1 MTLVKDDLSAS
12 AFSDHPQV
20 YEEGF
25 NVKTVIGI
33 VFLGLFMIPGSI
45 YLNLIAGQSLGPAA
59 EWTTIILFIE
69 VARRSFTTLSRQEIY
84 MLYYV
89 AASLTAGVGLALSGG
104 PFAQLIWYQYF
115 VQSPGA
121 RAFGIDDQIPSWISP
136 GADSDAIVLRTLL
149 HGEWLVPILLIA
161 VLHIFNRASAFTLGY
176 GLFRVTADVERLPFP
191 LAPIQAEGATALAES
206 SAGQESWRWRAF
218 SIGAMLGLVFGAF
231 YIGIPAVTGA
241 LLAEPITLIPI
252 PFADLT
258 RNTENI
264 LPAAAMAVEL
274 GLGPVLTGFVLPFWI
289 VVGTALGALLTVVVN
304 PLLYDFGILRTW
316 SPGMDAI
323 QTTLVNDIDFWMSVR
338 IGTGFAVALI
348 GGWSILS
355 GLRKRS
361 EGARR
366 EGTNGGPAAGP
377 TARHTTPPGRGDFPI
392 SLIFGAFLLLTVGYV
407 VLSWRLVPG
416 FPILFFVFYG
426 FFYTPLSSYASAR
439 LRAITGAD
447 LQFPLIKEAT
457 FILSG
462 YKGVDIWFAPIPI
475 FNYGGQAQA
484 FREVE
489 LTGTRFTSVLKAELV
504 MIPVLLVCSLL
515 FWHFVWGLA
524 PIPSQA
530 YPYAQKF
537 WQQQAT
543 MQALWYSS
551 TAGSGFESSYLIEAL
566 KVPYMIGGAAF
577 GVLAY
582 AVLAAFNLP
591 VMLIFGV
598 IASVGTVPH
607 AFIPQFLGALLGR
620 YYMER
625 KFGRQKW
632 MRYTPV
638 LAAGYA
644 CGTGLVGMAT
654 VAIALISKTVAPLV
668 Y

>member
-136 GADSDAIVLRTLL
+136 GSDSDAIVLRTLL

-289 VVGTALGALLTVVVN
+289 VVGSAVGALLTVVVN
-304 PLLYDFGILRTW
+304 PVLYDFGILRTW

-338 IGTGFAVALI
+338 IGTGLAVALI

-361 EGARR
+361 GEARR
-366 EGTNGGPAAGP
+366 EGSSAGI
-377 TARHTTPPGRGDFPI
+377 ASSRHSTPPGRGDFPM
-392 SLIFGAFLLLTVGYV
+392 SVIFGAFLLLTVGYV

-566 KVPYMIGGAAF
+566 KVPYMVGGAAF
-577 GVLAY
+577 GILAY

-607 AFIPQFLGALLGR
+607 AFIPQFFGALLGR
-620 YYMER
+620 FYMER
-625 KFGRQKW
+625 KFGRRKW

>member
-1 MTLVKDDLSAS
+1 MSSVKNEIQTYDAQDQPIE
-12 AFSDHPQV
+12 FQ
-20 YEEGF
+20 EGF

-33 VFLGLFMIPGSI
+33 FFLGLFMIPGSI

-69 VARRSFTTLSRQEIY
+69 VARRSFTTLRRQEIY

-104 PFAQLIWYQYF
+104 PFAQLIWVQYF
-115 VQSPGA
+115 LQSPGA
-121 RAFGIDDQIPSWISP
+121 KAFGIDDQIPSWIAP
-136 GADSDAIVLRTLL
+136 PADSIAIIERTLF
-149 HGEWLVPILLIA
+149 HPDWLIPILLIT

-176 GLFRVTADVERLPFP
+176 GLFRITSDIERLPFP
-191 LAPIQAEGATALAES
+191 LAAIQAEGATALAES
-206 SAGQESWRWRAF
+206 SAGKESWRWRSF
-218 SIGAMLGLVFGAF
+218 SIGAMMGLVFGAF
-231 YIGIPAVTGA
+231 YIGVPAITGA
-241 LLAEPITLIPI
+241 LLSEPITLIPI
-252 PFADLT
+252 PFVDLT
-258 RNTENI
+258 RNTESI
-264 LPAAAMAVEL
+264 LPSVAVAIEL
-274 GLGPVLTGFVLPFWI
+274 GLGPILTGFVLPYWI
-289 VVGTALGALLTVVVN
+289 VIGSAIGAILTMILN
-304 PLLYDFGILRTW
+304 PILYDFGILHTW
-316 SPGMDAI
+316 SPGMDTI

-338 IGTGFAVALI
+338 IGTAFSVALL
-348 GGWSILS
+348 GGWSIWTS
-355 GLRKRS
+355 LRKRS
-361 EGARR
+361 KKAKTPGKRVSMKL
-366 EGTNGGPAAGP
+366 P
-377 TARHTTPPGRGDFPI
+377 TGRGDFPL
-392 SLIFGAFLLLTVGYV
+392 SVIFGAFVLLTVGYI

-416 FPILFFVFYG
+416 FPILFFVLYG
-426 FFYTPLSSYASAR
+426 FIYTPLSSYASAR

-462 YKGVDIWFAPIPI
+462 YKGIDIWFAPIPI

-484 FREVE
+484 FREIE
-489 LTGTRFTSVLKAELV
+489 LTGTRFSSVLKAELL
-504 MIPVLLVCSLL
+504 MIPVLLFCSLL
-515 FWHFVWGLA
+515 FWHFIWGLA

-551 TAGSGFESSYLIEAL
+551 TTGAGFENSYLLEAL
-566 KVPYMIGGAAF
+566 KVPYMVSGAVF
-577 GVLAY
+577 GVAAY
-582 AVLAAFNLP
+582 AILAVFNMP
-591 VMLIFGV
+591 VMLIFGM

-607 AFIPQFLGALLGR
+607 AFFPQLFGALLGR
-620 YYMER
+620 YYMEK

-632 MRYTPV
+632 HRYTPV

-654 VAIALISKTVAPLV
+654 VAVALISKTVSPLV

>member
-1 MTLVKDDLSAS
+1 MTLIKDKLTTSES
-12 AFSDHPQV
+12 LDHPTGF
-20 YEEGF
+20 EDGF
-25 NVKTVIGI
+25 NLKTVIGI
-33 VFLGLFMIPGSI
+33 IFLGVFMIPGSI

-69 VARRSFTTLSRQEIY
+69 VARRSFTRLSRQEIY

-89 AASLTAGVGLALSGG
+89 AATLTAGVGLALSGG

-115 VQSPGA
+115 VQSSGA
-121 RAFGIDDQIPSWISP
+121 RAFGIDDQVPSWISP
-136 GADSDAIVLRTLL
+136 SADSEAIILRTLL
-149 HGEWLVPILLIA
+149 HGEWVVPILLVA

-176 GLFRVTADVERLPFP
+176 GLFRVTADVEKLPFP

-206 SAGQESWRWRAF
+206 SAGQESWRWKAF
-218 SIGAMLGLVFGAF
+218 SIGAMLGLIFGGF

-264 LPAAAMAVEL
+264 LPAAARAVEL
-274 GLGPVLTGFVLPFWI
+274 SLGPVLTGFVLPFWI
-289 VVGTALGALLTVVVN
+289 VVGSAIGAILTLILN
-304 PLLYDFGILRTW
+304 PFLYDFNILRSW

-348 GGWSILS
+348 GGSSILWS
-355 GLRKRS
+355 FIARKRTIKIES
-361 EGARR
+361 PPTGLSK
-366 EGTNGGPAAGP
+366 TNGV
-377 TARHTTPPGRGDFPI
+377 TGRGDFPL
-392 SLIFGAFLLLTVGYV
+392 SVIFGSFLILTIGYV

-416 FPILFFVFYG
+416 FPVLFFIFYG
-426 FFYTPLSSYASAR
+426 FIYTPLSSYASAR
-439 LRAITGAD
+439 LGAITGAD

-489 LTGTRFTSVLKAELV
+489 LTGTRFSSVFKAELF
-504 MIPVLLVCSLL
+504 MIPILLVCSLL
-515 FWHFVWGLA
+515 FWHFVWGLG

-551 TAGSGFESSYLIEAL
+551 TGDSGFESSYLIEAL
-566 KVPYMIGGAAF
+566 NVPYMVGGAAF
-577 GVLAY
+577 GIIIY
-582 AVLAAFNLP
+582 GVLAAFNLP
-591 VMLIFGV
+591 VMLIFGM

-607 AFIPQFLGALLGR
+607 AFIPQFFGAVVGR
-620 YYMER
+620 YYMVR
-625 KFGRQKW
+625 KFGRKKW

-638 LAAGYA
+638 LVAGYA
-644 CGTGLVGMAT
+644 CGTGLVGMGT

>member
-1 MTLVKDDLSAS
+1 MSSVKDETQTFDAQDQPID
-12 AFSDHPQV
+12 FQ
-20 YEEGF
+20 EGF

-33 VFLGLFMIPGSI
+33 FFLGLFMIPGSI

-69 VARRSFTTLSRQEIY
+69 VARRSFTTLRRQEIY

-104 PFAQLIWYQYF
+104 PFAQLIWVQYF
-115 VQSPGA
+115 LQSSGA
-121 RAFGIDDQIPSWISP
+121 KAFGIDDQIPSWIAP
-136 GADSDAIVLRTLL
+136 PADSIAIIERSLF
-149 HGEWLVPILLIA
+149 HPDWLIPILLIT

-176 GLFRVTADVERLPFP
+176 GLFRITSDIERLPFP
-191 LAPIQAEGATALAES
+191 LAAIQAEGATALAES
-206 SAGQESWRWRAF
+206 SAGKESWRWRSF
-218 SIGAMLGLVFGAF
+218 SIGAMMGLVFGAF
-231 YIGIPAVTGA
+231 YIGVPAITGA
-241 LLAEPITLIPI
+241 LLSEPITLIPI
-252 PFADLT
+252 PFVDLT
-258 RNTENI
+258 RNTESI
-264 LPAAAMAVEL
+264 LPSVAVAIEL
-274 GLGPVLTGFVLPFWI
+274 GLGPILTGFVLPYWI
-289 VVGTALGALLTVVVN
+289 VIGSAIGAILTMILN
-304 PLLYDFGILRTW
+304 PILYDFGILHTW
-316 SPGMDAI
+316 SPGMDTI

-338 IGTGFAVALI
+338 IGTAFSVALL
-348 GGWSILS
+348 GGWSIWTS
-355 GLRKRS
+355 LRKRS
-361 EGARR
+361 KKAKTPGKR
-366 EGTNGGPAAGP
+366 GSMKLP
-377 TARHTTPPGRGDFPI
+377 TGRGDFPL
-392 SLIFGAFLLLTVGYV
+392 SVIFGAFVLLTVGYI

-416 FPILFFVFYG
+416 FPILFFVLYG
-426 FFYTPLSSYASAR
+426 FIYTPLSSYASAR

-462 YKGVDIWFAPIPI
+462 YKGIDIWFAPIPI

-484 FREVE
+484 FREIE
-489 LTGTRFTSVLKAELV
+489 LTGTRFSSVLKAELL
-504 MIPVLLVCSLL
+504 MIPVLLFCSLL
-515 FWHFVWGLA
+515 FWHFIWGLA

-551 TAGSGFESSYLIEAL
+551 TTGAGFENSYLLDAL
-566 KVPYMIGGAAF
+566 KVPYMVSGAVF
-577 GVLAY
+577 GVAAY
-582 AVLAAFNLP
+582 AILAVFNMP
-591 VMLIFGV
+591 VMLIFGM

-607 AFIPQFLGALLGR
+607 AVFPQFFGALLGR
-620 YYMER
+620 YYMEK

-632 MRYTPV
+632 HRYTPV

-654 VAIALISKTVAPLV
+654 VAVALISKTVSPLV

>member
-1 MTLVKDDLSAS
+1 MSSVKDEIQTLDAQDQPID
-12 AFSDHPQV
+12 FQ
-20 YEEGF
+20 EGF

-33 VFLGLFMIPGSI
+33 FFLGLFMIPGSI

-69 VARRSFTTLSRQEIY
+69 VARRSFTTLRRQEIY

-104 PFAQLIWYQYF
+104 PFAQLIWVQYF
-115 VQSPGA
+115 LQSSGA
-121 RAFGIDDQIPSWISP
+121 KAFGIDDQIPSWIAP
-136 GADSDAIVLRTLL
+136 PADSIAIIERSLF
-149 HGEWLVPILLIA
+149 HPDWLIPILLIT

-176 GLFRVTADVERLPFP
+176 GLFRITSDIERLPFP
-191 LAPIQAEGATALAES
+191 LAAIQAEGATALAES
-206 SAGQESWRWRAF
+206 SAGKESWRWRSF
-218 SIGAMLGLVFGAF
+218 SIGAMMGLVFGAF
-231 YIGIPAVTGA
+231 YIGVPAITGA
-241 LLAEPITLIPI
+241 LLSEPITLIPI
-252 PFADLT
+252 PFVDLT
-258 RNTENI
+258 RNTESI
-264 LPAAAMAVEL
+264 LPSVAVAIEL
-274 GLGPVLTGFVLPFWI
+274 GLGPILTGFVLPYWI
-289 VVGTALGALLTVVVN
+289 VIGSAIGAILTMILN
-304 PLLYDFGILRTW
+304 PILYDFGILHTW
-316 SPGMDAI
+316 SPGMDTI

-338 IGTGFAVALI
+338 IGTAFSVALL
-348 GGWSILS
+348 GGWSIWTS
-355 GLRKRS
+355 LRKRS
-361 EGARR
+361 KKAKIPGKR
-366 EGTNGGPAAGP
+366 GSMKLP
-377 TARHTTPPGRGDFPI
+377 TGRGDFP
-392 SLIFGAFLLLTVGYV
+392 LTVIFGAFVLLTVGYI

-416 FPILFFVFYG
+416 FPILFFVLYG
-426 FFYTPLSSYASAR
+426 FIYTPLSSYASAR

-462 YKGVDIWFAPIPI
+462 YKGIDIWFAPIPV

-484 FREVE
+484 FREIE
-489 LTGTRFTSVLKAELV
+489 LTGTRFSSVLKAELL
-504 MIPVLLVCSLL
+504 MIPVLLFCSLL
-515 FWHFVWGLA
+515 FWHFIWGLA

-551 TAGSGFESSYLIEAL
+551 TAGAGFENSYLLEAL
-566 KVPYMIGGAAF
+566 KVPYMVSGAVF
-577 GVLAY
+577 GVAAY
-582 AVLAAFNLP
+582 AILAVFNMP
-591 VMLIFGV
+591 VMLIFGM

-607 AFIPQFLGALLGR
+607 AVFPQLFGALPGR
-620 YYMER
+620 YYMEK

-632 MRYTPV
+632 HRYTPV

-654 VAIALISKTVAPLV
+654 VAVALISKTVSPLV

>member
-136 GADSDAIVLRTLL
+136 GSDSDAIVLRTLL

-289 VVGTALGALLTVVVN
+289 VVGSAVGALLTVVLN

-338 IGTGFAVALI
+338 IGTGFAVAVI

-361 EGARR
+361 AGTRR
-366 EGTNGGPAAGP
+366 EGSNDG
-377 TARHTTPPGRGDFPI
+377 TASSRPSTPPGRGDFPM
-392 SLIFGAFLLLTVGYV
+392 SVIFGAFLLLTVGYV

-543 MQALWYSS
+543 IQALWYSS
-551 TAGSGFESSYLIEAL
+551 TAGSGFESSYLIKAL
-566 KVPYMIGGAAF
+566 KIPYMAGGAVF

-625 KFGRQKW
+625 KFGRRRW

-654 VAIALISKTVAPLV
+654 VAVALISKTVAPLV

>member
-1 MTLVKDDLSAS
+1 MSRLKDDVPVST
-12 AFSDHPQV
+12 FSEQPTVFED
-20 YEEGF
+20 GF
-25 NVKTVIGI
+25 NLKTVIGI
-33 VFLGLFMIPGSI
+33 VFLGIFMIPGSI

-69 VARRSFTTLSRQEIY
+69 VARRSFTKLSRQEIY

-121 RAFGIDDQIPSWISP
+121 KAFGIDDQIPAWISP
-136 GADSDAIVLRTLL
+136 GSDSEALVLRTLL
-149 HGEWLVPILLIA
+149 HGEWLIPILLIA

-176 GLFRVTADVERLPFP
+176 GLFRVTADVEKLPFP

-206 SAGQESWRWRAF
+206 SAGKESWRWQAF
-218 SIGAMLGLVFGAF
+218 SVGAMLGLVFGAF

-241 LLAEPITLIPI
+241 LLAEPITFIPI
-252 PFADLT
+252 PFVDLT

-264 LPAAAMAVEL
+264 IPAAAMAVEL
-274 GLGPVLTGFVLPFWI
+274 GLGPILTGFVLPFWI
-289 VVGTALGALLTVVVN
+289 VVGTAIGSLLTVVLN
-304 PLLYDFGILRTW
+304 PLLYDFNILSSW

-323 QTTLVNDIDFWMSVR
+323 QTTLVNDIEFWMSVR

-348 GGWSILS
+348 GGASILVS
-355 GLRKRS
+355 IRKRATS
-361 EGARR
+361 VRRDRTNSTSGGARKHIR
-366 EGTNGGPAAGP
+366 PL
-377 TARHTTPPGRGDFPI
+377 GRGDFPL
-392 SLIFGAFLLLTVGYV
+392 SAIFGAFLLLTIGYV
-407 VLSWRLVPG
+407 GLSWRLVPA
-416 FPILFFVFYG
+416 FPVLFFVFYG
-426 FFYTPLSSYASAR
+426 FIYTPISSYASAR

-457 FILSG
+457 FILRG

-515 FWHFVWGLA
+515 FWHFIWGLA

-551 TAGSGFESSYLIEAL
+551 TSGSGFESSYLIKAL
-566 KVPYMIGGAAF
+566 KNPYMIGGATF

-607 AFIPQFLGALLGR
+607 AFIPQFLGALVGR
-620 YYMER
+620 YYMEK

>member
-1 MTLVKDDLSAS
+1 MSSVKDEIQTLDAQDQPID
-12 AFSDHPQV
+12 FQ
-20 YEEGF
+20 EGF

-33 VFLGLFMIPGSI
+33 FFLGLFMIPGSI

-69 VARRSFTTLSRQEIY
+69 VARRSFTTLRRQEIY

-104 PFAQLIWYQYF
+104 PFAQLIWVQYF
-115 VQSPGA
+115 LQSSGA
-121 RAFGIDDQIPSWISP
+121 KAFGIDDQIPSWIAP
-136 GADSDAIVLRTLL
+136 PADSIAIIERSLF
-149 HGEWLVPILLIA
+149 HPDWLIPILLIT

-176 GLFRVTADVERLPFP
+176 GLFRITSDIERLPFP
-191 LAPIQAEGATALAES
+191 LAAIQAEGATALAES
-206 SAGQESWRWRAF
+206 SAGKESWRWRSF
-218 SIGAMLGLVFGAF
+218 SIGAMMGLVFGAF
-231 YIGIPAVTGA
+231 YIGVPAITGA
-241 LLAEPITLIPI
+241 LLSEPITLIPI
-252 PFADLT
+252 PFVDLT
-258 RNTENI
+258 RNTESI
-264 LPAAAMAVEL
+264 LPSVAVAIEL
-274 GLGPVLTGFVLPFWI
+274 GLGPILAGFVLPYWI
-289 VVGTALGALLTVVVN
+289 VIGSAIGAILTMILN
-304 PLLYDFGILRTW
+304 PILYDFGILHTW
-316 SPGMDAI
+316 SPGMDTI

-338 IGTGFAVALI
+338 IGTAFSVALL
-348 GGWSILS
+348 GGWSIWTS
-355 GLRKRS
+355 LRKRS
-361 EGARR
+361 KKAKIPGKR
-366 EGTNGGPAAGP
+366 GSMKLP
-377 TARHTTPPGRGDFPI
+377 TGRGDFP
-392 SLIFGAFLLLTVGYV
+392 LTVIFGAFVLLTVGYI

-416 FPILFFVFYG
+416 FPILFFVLYG
-426 FFYTPLSSYASAR
+426 FIYTPLSSYASAR

-462 YKGVDIWFAPIPI
+462 YKGIDIWFAPIPV

-484 FREVE
+484 FREIE
-489 LTGTRFTSVLKAELV
+489 LTGTRFSSVLKAELL
-504 MIPVLLVCSLL
+504 MIPVLLFCSLL
-515 FWHFVWGLA
+515 FWHFIWGLA

-551 TAGSGFESSYLIEAL
+551 TAGAGFENSYLLEAL
-566 KVPYMIGGAAF
+566 KVPYMVSGAVF
-577 GVLAY
+577 GVAAY
-582 AVLAAFNLP
+582 AILAVFNMP
-591 VMLIFGV
+591 VMLIFGM

-607 AFIPQFLGALLGR
+607 AVFPQLFGALPGR
-620 YYMER
+620 YYMEK

-632 MRYTPV
+632 HRYTPV

-654 VAIALISKTVAPLV
+654 VAVALISKTVSPLV

>member
-1 MTLVKDDLSAS
+1 MSNVKSDIATLEPAAQTPEYQD
-12 AFSDHPQV
+12 
-20 YEEGF
+20 GF
-25 NVKTVIGI
+25 NLKTVIGI
-33 VFLGLFMIPGSI
+33 FFLGVFMIPGSI

-69 VARRSFTTLSRQEIY
+69 VARRSFTTLRRQEIY

-104 PFAQLIWYQYF
+104 PFAQLIWNQYF

-136 GADSDAIVLRTLL
+136 PATSEGILERSLFHAD
-149 HGEWLVPILLIA
+149 WLAPILLVAI
-161 VLHIFNRASAFTLGY
+161 LHIFNRASAFTLGY
-176 GLFRVTADVERLPFP
+176 GLFRVTADIEHLPFP

-206 SAGQESWRWRAF
+206 SSGKETWRWRAF

-231 YIGIPAVTGA
+231 YIGIPAITGA
-241 LLAEPITLIPI
+241 LLTEPITLIPI
-252 PFADLT
+252 PFVDLT
-258 RNTENI
+258 RNTESI
-264 LPAAAMAVEL
+264 LPAAAVALEL
-274 GLGPVLTGFVLPFWI
+274 GLGPILTGFVLPFWI
-289 VVGTALGALLTVVVN
+289 VIGASIGAVLTMIIN
-304 PLLYDFGILRTW
+304 PVLYHFDVLKTW
-316 SPGMDAI
+316 SPGMDTI

-338 IGTGFAVALI
+338 IGTGLAVALI
-348 GGWSILS
+348 GIWSIFM
-355 GLRKRS
+355 GLRSQMKNRASGQLKRS
-361 EGARR
+361 LQ
-366 EGTNGGPAAGP
+366 
-377 TARHTTPPGRGDFPI
+377 PPPERGDFP
-392 SLIFGAFLLLTVGYV
+392 LKAIFGVFLLLTVGYV

-416 FPILFFVFYG
+416 FPVLFFIFYG
-426 FFYTPLSSYASAR
+426 FVYTPLSSYASAR
-439 LRAITGAD
+439 LRAITGTD

-484 FREVE
+484 FREIE
-489 LTGTRFTSVLKAELV
+489 LTGTRFSSVLKAELV
-504 MIPVLLVCSLL
+504 MIPVLLACSLL

-524 PIPSQA
+524 PVPSQA

-543 MQALWYSS
+543 MQALWYAS
-551 TAGSGFESSYLIEAL
+551 TTGVGFENSYLLEAL
-566 KVPYMIGGAAF
+566 KTPFILGGTVF
-577 GVLAY
+577 GVVAY
-582 AVLAAFNLP
+582 AVLAVLNLP

-598 IASVGTVPH
+598 IATIGTVP
-607 AFIPQFLGALLGR
+607 QSFLPNLFGALLGR
-620 YYMER
+620 YYMEK
-625 KFGRQKW
+625 KFGRDMW
-632 MRYTPV
+632 HRYTPV

-654 VAIALISKTVAPLV
+654 VAIALISKTVSPLV